1 MEERELFR
9 WDELSWYSVL
19 RDLVINLWVVVLA
32 GFTVW
37 MGVDSVVQLRYV
49 PAYTSYATMAVT
61 AKGSDISIYSNLTAT
76 TQMAEVIGEVFAS
89 NVLRE
94 KVVEELAVTEF
105 DGEIKAEVIP
115 ETNMLTV
122 QVTAPTAK
130 QAHQGLWSAINH
142 YSLNGYSE
150 KLTDQG
156 RMLFLENYT
165 GPTIQVDSEV
175 QLTVTQLGNLPGVLA
190 ERKQLEAD
198 NGYGKEITGQVSWY
212 REKTAEGEYSI
223 FFTVSNE
230 FGDVATAQCRAYID
244 GVKDD
249 IVLTLRQEQI
259 SISQNEPFVPLDWVL
274 EAEDANGENL
284 IDGVEV
290 EGTVNSSVPGNYTI
304 TYRLTSLDGRQCAT
318 RNLSVKVNETA

>member
-1 MEERELFR
+1 MKRKLFF
-9 WDELSWYSVL
+9 LHAL
-19 RDLVINLWVVVLA
+19 GVLA
-32 GFTVW
+32 ALLL
-37 MGVDSVVQLRYV
+37 GVLLMYAVQQRPEQVNSALTKKTQKCQIQWSPEILVYDG
-49 PAYTSYATMAVT
+49 TSELDIMQGVLVTDEDGNDRTSDARAVLQNT
-61 AKGSDISIYSNLTAT
+61 EQLNQKMIY
-76 TQMAEVIGEVFAS
+76 
-89 NVLRE
+89 
-94 KVVEELAVTEF
+94 
-105 DGEIKAEVIP
+105 
-115 ETNMLTV
+115 
-122 QVTAPTAK
+122 
-130 QAHQGLWSAINH
+130 

-156 RMLFLENYT
+156 RMLLLENYT

-318 RNLSVKVNETA
+318 RNLSVKVNESA

>member
-1 MEERELFR
+1 MKRKLFF
-9 WDELSWYSVL
+9 LHAL
-19 RDLVINLWVVVLA
+19 GVLA
-32 GFTVW
+32 AILL
-37 MGVDSVVQLRYV
+37 GVLLMYAVQQRPEQVNSALSQKTQKCQIQWSPEILVYDG
-49 PAYTSYATMAVT
+49 TSELDIMQGVLVTDEDGNDRTSDARAVLQNT
-61 AKGSDISIYSNLTAT
+61 EQLNQKMIY
-76 TQMAEVIGEVFAS
+76 
-89 NVLRE
+89 
-94 KVVEELAVTEF
+94 
-105 DGEIKAEVIP
+105 
-115 ETNMLTV
+115 
-122 QVTAPTAK
+122 
-130 QAHQGLWSAINH
+130 

-156 RMLFLENYT
+156 RMLLLENYT

-274 EAEDANGENL
+274 EAEQWRKPDRWSRGGRNGQFFCTGELYDYIPVN
-284 IDGVEV
+284 IFGWKTMCNKKPQRKGQRDRVRPEYQRGVSAV
-290 EGTVNSSVPGNYTI
+290 
-304 TYRLTSLDGRQCAT
+304 C
-318 RNLSVKVNETA
+318 

>member
-1 MEERELFR
+1 MKRKLFF
-9 WDELSWYSVL
+9 LHAL
-19 RDLVINLWVVVLA
+19 GVLA
-32 GFTVW
+32 AILL
-37 MGVDSVVQLRYV
+37 GVLLMYAVQQQPDQVNTALTQKTQKCQIQWSPEILVYDG
-49 PAYTSYATMAVT
+49 TSELDIMQGVLVTDEDGNDRTSDTRAVLQNT
-61 AKGSDISIYSNLTAT
+61 EQLNQKMIY
-76 TQMAEVIGEVFAS
+76 
-89 NVLRE
+89 
-94 KVVEELAVTEF
+94 
-105 DGEIKAEVIP
+105 
-115 ETNMLTV
+115 
-122 QVTAPTAK
+122 
-130 QAHQGLWSAINH
+130 

-156 RMLFLENYT
+156 RMLLLENYT

-230 FGDVATAQCRAYID
+230 FGDVATAQYRAYID

-259 SISQNEPFVPLDWVL
+259 SIFQDEPFVPLDWVL

>member
-1 MEERELFR
+1 MKRKLFF
-9 WDELSWYSVL
+9 LHAL
-19 RDLVINLWVVVLA
+19 GVLA
-32 GFTVW
+32 AILL
-37 MGVDSVVQLRYV
+37 GVLLMYAVQQRPEQVNSALTQKTQKCQIQWSPEILVYDG
-49 PAYTSYATMAVT
+49 TSELDIMQGVLVTDEDGNDRTSDARAVLQNT
-61 AKGSDISIYSNLTAT
+61 EQLNQKMIY
-76 TQMAEVIGEVFAS
+76 
-89 NVLRE
+89 
-94 KVVEELAVTEF
+94 
-105 DGEIKAEVIP
+105 
-115 ETNMLTV
+115 
-122 QVTAPTAK
+122 
-130 QAHQGLWSAINH
+130 

-156 RMLFLENYT
+156 RMLLLENYT

-190 ERKQLEAD
+190 EWKQLEAD

-249 IVLTLRQEQI
+249 IVLTLRQEQV

-318 RNLSVKVNETA
+318 RNLSVKVNESA

>member
-1 MEERELFR
+1 MKRKLFF
-9 WDELSWYSVL
+9 LHAL
-19 RDLVINLWVVVLA
+19 GVLA
-32 GFTVW
+32 AILL
-37 MGVDSVVQLRYV
+37 GVLLMYAVQQRPEQVNSALTKKTQKCQIQWSPEILVYDG
-49 PAYTSYATMAVT
+49 TSELDIMQGVLVTDEDGNDRTSDARAVLQNT
-61 AKGSDISIYSNLTAT
+61 EQLNQKMIY
-76 TQMAEVIGEVFAS
+76 
-89 NVLRE
+89 
-94 KVVEELAVTEF
+94 
-105 DGEIKAEVIP
+105 
-115 ETNMLTV
+115 
-122 QVTAPTAK
+122 
-130 QAHQGLWSAINH
+130 

-156 RMLFLENYT
+156 RMLLLENYT

>member
-1 MEERELFR
+1 MKRKLFF
-9 WDELSWYSVL
+9 LHAL
-19 RDLVINLWVVVLA
+19 GVLA
-32 GFTVW
+32 AILL
-37 MGVDSVVQLRYV
+37 GVLLMYAVQQRPEQVNSALTKKTQKCQIQWSPEILVYDG
-49 PAYTSYATMAVT
+49 TSELDIMQGVLVTDENGNDRTSDARAVLQNT
-61 AKGSDISIYSNLTAT
+61 EQLNQKMIY
-76 TQMAEVIGEVFAS
+76 
-89 NVLRE
+89 
-94 KVVEELAVTEF
+94 
-105 DGEIKAEVIP
+105 
-115 ETNMLTV
+115 
-122 QVTAPTAK
+122 
-130 QAHQGLWSAINH
+130 

-156 RMLFLENYT
+156 RMLLLENYT

-198 NGYGKEITGQVSWY
+198 NGYGKEIMGQVSWY

>member
-1 MEERELFR
+1 MKRKLFF
-9 WDELSWYSVL
+9 LHAL
-19 RDLVINLWVVVLA
+19 GVLA
-32 GFTVW
+32 AILL
-37 MGVDSVVQLRYV
+37 GVLLMYAVQQRPEQVNSALTKKTQKCQIQWSPEILVYDG
-49 PAYTSYATMAVT
+49 TSELDIMQGVLVTDEDGNDRTSDARAVLQNT
-61 AKGSDISIYSNLTAT
+61 EQLNQKMIY
-76 TQMAEVIGEVFAS
+76 
-89 NVLRE
+89 
-94 KVVEELAVTEF
+94 
-105 DGEIKAEVIP
+105 
-115 ETNMLTV
+115 
-122 QVTAPTAK
+122 
-130 QAHQGLWSAINH
+130 

-156 RMLFLENYT
+156 RMLLLENYT

-190 ERKQLEAD
+190 EWKQLEAD

-249 IVLTLRQEQI
+249 IVLTLRQEQV

-318 RNLSVKVNETA
+318 RNLSVKVNESA

>member
-1 MEERELFR
+1 MKRKLFF
-9 WDELSWYSVL
+9 LHAL
-19 RDLVINLWVVVLA
+19 GVLA
-32 GFTVW
+32 AILL
-37 MGVDSVVQLRYV
+37 GVLLMYAVQQRPEQVNTALSQKTQKCQIQWSPEILVYDG
-49 PAYTSYATMAVT
+49 TSELDLMQGVLVTDEDGKDRTSDARAVLQNT
-61 AKGSDISIYSNLTAT
+61 EQLNQKMIY
-76 TQMAEVIGEVFAS
+76 
-89 NVLRE
+89 
-94 KVVEELAVTEF
+94 
-105 DGEIKAEVIP
+105 
-115 ETNMLTV
+115 
-122 QVTAPTAK
+122 
-130 QAHQGLWSAINH
+130 

-156 RMLFLENYT
+156 RMLLLENYT

-274 EAEDANGENL
+274 EAEDANGENM

-304 TYRLTSLDGRQCAT
+304 TYRLKSLDGRQCAT

>member
-1 MEERELFR
+1 MRRESMKRKLFF
-9 WDELSWYSVL
+9 LHAL
-19 RDLVINLWVVVLA
+19 GVLA
-32 GFTVW
+32 AILL
-37 MGVDSVVQLRYV
+37 GVLLTYAVQQRPEQVNSALTKKTQKCQIQWSPEILVYDG
-49 PAYTSYATMAVT
+49 TSELDIMQGVLVTDENGNDRTSDARAVLQNT
-61 AKGSDISIYSNLTAT
+61 EQLNQKMIY
-76 TQMAEVIGEVFAS
+76 
-89 NVLRE
+89 
-94 KVVEELAVTEF
+94 
-105 DGEIKAEVIP
+105 
-115 ETNMLTV
+115 
-122 QVTAPTAK
+122 
-130 QAHQGLWSAINH
+130 

-156 RMLFLENYT
+156 RMLLLENYT

>member
-1 MEERELFR
+1 MKRKLFF
-9 WDELSWYSVL
+9 LHAL
-19 RDLVINLWVVVLA
+19 GVLA
-32 GFTVW
+32 AILL
-37 MGVDSVVQLRYV
+37 GVLLMYAVQQRPEQVNSALSQKTQKCQIQWRPEILVYDG
-49 PAYTSYATMAVT
+49 TSELDIMQGVLVTDEDGNDRTSDARAVLQNT
-61 AKGSDISIYSNLTAT
+61 EQLNQKMIY
-76 TQMAEVIGEVFAS
+76 
-89 NVLRE
+89 
-94 KVVEELAVTEF
+94 
-105 DGEIKAEVIP
+105 
-115 ETNMLTV
+115 
-122 QVTAPTAK
+122 
-130 QAHQGLWSAINH
+130 

-156 RMLFLENYT
+156 RMLLLENYT

-190 ERKQLEAD
+190 EWKQLEAD

-249 IVLTLRQEQI
+249 IVLTLRQEQV

>member
-1 MEERELFR
+1 MKRKLFF
-9 WDELSWYSVL
+9 LHAL
-19 RDLVINLWVVVLA
+19 GVLA
-32 GFTVW
+32 AILL
-37 MGVDSVVQLRYV
+37 GVLLMYAVQQRPEQVNSALTKKTQKCQIQWSPEILVYDG
-49 PAYTSYATMAVT
+49 TSELDIMQGVLVTDEDGNDRTSDARAVLQNT
-61 AKGSDISIYSNLTAT
+61 EQLNQKMIY
-76 TQMAEVIGEVFAS
+76 
-89 NVLRE
+89 
-94 KVVEELAVTEF
+94 
-105 DGEIKAEVIP
+105 
-115 ETNMLTV
+115 
-122 QVTAPTAK
+122 
-130 QAHQGLWSAINH
+130 

-156 RMLFLENYT
+156 RMLLLENYT

-318 RNLSVKVNETA
+318 RNLSVKVNESA

>member
-1 MEERELFR
+1 MKRKLFF
-9 WDELSWYSVL
+9 LHAL
-19 RDLVINLWVVVLA
+19 GVLA
-32 GFTVW
+32 AILL
-37 MGVDSVVQLRYV
+37 GVLLMYAVQQRPEQVNSALSQKTQKCQIQWSPEILVYDG
-49 PAYTSYATMAVT
+49 TSELDLMQGVLVTDEDGNDRTSDARAVLQNT
-61 AKGSDISIYSNLTAT
+61 EQLNQKMIY
-76 TQMAEVIGEVFAS
+76 
-89 NVLRE
+89 
-94 KVVEELAVTEF
+94 
-105 DGEIKAEVIP
+105 
-115 ETNMLTV
+115 
-122 QVTAPTAK
+122 
-130 QAHQGLWSAINH
+130 

-156 RMLFLENYT
+156 RMLLLENYT

-198 NGYGKEITGQVSWY
+198 NGYGKEIMGQVSWY

-249 IVLTLRQEQI
+249 IVLTLRQEQV

>member
-1 MEERELFR
+1 MKRKLFF
-9 WDELSWYSVL
+9 LHAL
-19 RDLVINLWVVVLA
+19 GVLA
-32 GFTVW
+32 AILL
-37 MGVDSVVQLRYV
+37 GVLLMYAVQQRPEQVNSALTKKTQKCQIQWSPEILVYDG
-49 PAYTSYATMAVT
+49 TSELDLMQGVLVTDEDGNDRTSDARAVLQNT
-61 AKGSDISIYSNLTAT
+61 EQLNQKMIY
-76 TQMAEVIGEVFAS
+76 
-89 NVLRE
+89 
-94 KVVEELAVTEF
+94 
-105 DGEIKAEVIP
+105 
-115 ETNMLTV
+115 
-122 QVTAPTAK
+122 
-130 QAHQGLWSAINH
+130 

-156 RMLFLENYT
+156 RMLLLENYT

-198 NGYGKEITGQVSWY
+198 NGYGKEIMGQVSWY

>member
-1 MEERELFR
+1 MKRKLFF
-9 WDELSWYSVL
+9 LHAL
-19 RDLVINLWVVVLA
+19 GVLA
-32 GFTVW
+32 AILL
-37 MGVDSVVQLRYV
+37 GVLLMYAVQQRPEQVNSALSQKTQKCQIQWSPEILVYDG
-49 PAYTSYATMAVT
+49 TSELDLMQGVLVTDEDGNDRTSDARAVLQNT
-61 AKGSDISIYSNLTAT
+61 EQLNQKMIY
-76 TQMAEVIGEVFAS
+76 
-89 NVLRE
+89 
-94 KVVEELAVTEF
+94 
-105 DGEIKAEVIP
+105 
-115 ETNMLTV
+115 
-122 QVTAPTAK
+122 
-130 QAHQGLWSAINH
+130 

-156 RMLFLENYT
+156 RMLLLENYT

-249 IVLTLRQEQI
+249 IVLTLRQEQV

-318 RNLSVKVNETA
+318 RNLSVKVNESA

>member
-1 MEERELFR
+1 MKRKLFF
-9 WDELSWYSVL
+9 LHAL
-19 RDLVINLWVVVLA
+19 GVLA
-32 GFTVW
+32 AILL
-37 MGVDSVVQLRYV
+37 GVLLMYAVQQRPEQVNSALSQKTQKCQIQWSPEILVYDG
-49 PAYTSYATMAVT
+49 TSELDIMQGVLVTDEDGNDRTSDARAVLQNT
-61 AKGSDISIYSNLTAT
+61 EQLNQKMIY
-76 TQMAEVIGEVFAS
+76 
-89 NVLRE
+89 
-94 KVVEELAVTEF
+94 
-105 DGEIKAEVIP
+105 
-115 ETNMLTV
+115 
-122 QVTAPTAK
+122 
-130 QAHQGLWSAINH
+130 

-156 RMLFLENYT
+156 RMLLLENYT

-190 ERKQLEAD
+190 EWKQLEAD

-212 REKTAEGEYSI
+212 REKTAEGESSI

-249 IVLTLRQEQI
+249 IVLTLRQEQV

-318 RNLSVKVNETA
+318 RNLSVKVNESA

>member
-1 MEERELFR
+1 MKRKLFF
-9 WDELSWYSVL
+9 LHAL
-19 RDLVINLWVVVLA
+19 GVLA
-32 GFTVW
+32 AILL
-37 MGVDSVVQLRYV
+37 GVLLMYAVQQRPEQVNSALSQKTQKCQIQWSPEILVYDG
-49 PAYTSYATMAVT
+49 TSELDIMQGVLVTDEDGNDRTSDARAVLQNT
-61 AKGSDISIYSNLTAT
+61 EQLNQKMIY
-76 TQMAEVIGEVFAS
+76 
-89 NVLRE
+89 
-94 KVVEELAVTEF
+94 
-105 DGEIKAEVIP
+105 
-115 ETNMLTV
+115 
-122 QVTAPTAK
+122 
-130 QAHQGLWSAINH
+130 

-156 RMLFLENYT
+156 RMLLLENYT

-190 ERKQLEAD
+190 EWKQLEAD

-249 IVLTLRQEQI
+249 IVLTLRQEQV

-318 RNLSVKVNETA
+318 RNLSVKVHETA

>member
-1 MEERELFR
+1 MKRKLFF
-9 WDELSWYSVL
+9 LHAL
-19 RDLVINLWVVVLA
+19 GVLA
-32 GFTVW
+32 AVLL
-37 MGVDSVVQLRYV
+37 GVLLMYAVQQQPDQVNTALTQKTQKCQIQWSPEILVYNG
-49 PAYTSYATMAVT
+49 TSELDLMQGVLVTGEDGNDRTSDARAVLQNT
-61 AKGSDISIYSNLTAT
+61 EQLNQKMIY
-76 TQMAEVIGEVFAS
+76 
-89 NVLRE
+89 
-94 KVVEELAVTEF
+94 
-105 DGEIKAEVIP
+105 
-115 ETNMLTV
+115 
-122 QVTAPTAK
+122 
-130 QAHQGLWSAINH
+130 

-156 RMLFLENYT
+156 RMLLLENYT

-274 EAEDANGENL
+274 EAEDANGENM

-304 TYRLTSLDGRQCAT
+304 TYRLKSLDGRQCAT

>member
-1 MEERELFR
+1 MKRKLFF
-9 WDELSWYSVL
+9 LHAL
-19 RDLVINLWVVVLA
+19 GVLA
-32 GFTVW
+32 AILL
-37 MGVDSVVQLRYV
+37 GVLLMYAVQQRPEQVNSALTKKTQKCQIQWSPEILVYDG
-49 PAYTSYATMAVT
+49 TSELDIMQGVLVTDEDGNDRTSDARAVLQNT
-61 AKGSDISIYSNLTAT
+61 EQLNQKMIY
-76 TQMAEVIGEVFAS
+76 
-89 NVLRE
+89 
-94 KVVEELAVTEF
+94 
-105 DGEIKAEVIP
+105 
-115 ETNMLTV
+115 
-122 QVTAPTAK
+122 
-130 QAHQGLWSAINH
+130 

-156 RMLFLENYT
+156 RMLLLENYT

-198 NGYGKEITGQVSWY
+198 NGYGKEIMGQVSWY

-318 RNLSVKVNETA
+318 RNLSVKVHETA

>member
-1 MEERELFR
+1 MKRKLFF
-9 WDELSWYSVL
+9 LHAL
-19 RDLVINLWVVVLA
+19 GVLA
-32 GFTVW
+32 ALLL
-37 MGVDSVVQLRYV
+37 GVLLMYAVQQRPEQVNSALTQKTQKCQIQWSPEILVYDG
-49 PAYTSYATMAVT
+49 TSELDIMQGVLVTDEDGNDRTSDTRAVLQNT
-61 AKGSDISIYSNLTAT
+61 EQLNQKMIY
-76 TQMAEVIGEVFAS
+76 
-89 NVLRE
+89 
-94 KVVEELAVTEF
+94 
-105 DGEIKAEVIP
+105 
-115 ETNMLTV
+115 
-122 QVTAPTAK
+122 
-130 QAHQGLWSAINH
+130 

-156 RMLFLENYT
+156 RMLLLENYT

-249 IVLTLRQEQI
+249 IVLTLRQEQV

-290 EGTVNSSVPGNYTI
+290 EGTVNASVPGNYTI

>member
-1 MEERELFR
+1 MKRKLFF
-9 WDELSWYSVL
+9 LHAL
-19 RDLVINLWVVVLA
+19 GVLA
-32 GFTVW
+32 AILL
-37 MGVDSVVQLRYV
+37 GVLLMYAVQQRPEQVNTALSQKTQKCQIQWSPEILVYDG
-49 PAYTSYATMAVT
+49 TSELDLMQGVLVTDEDGNDRTSDARAVLQNT
-61 AKGSDISIYSNLTAT
+61 EQLNQKMIY
-76 TQMAEVIGEVFAS
+76 
-89 NVLRE
+89 
-94 KVVEELAVTEF
+94 
-105 DGEIKAEVIP
+105 
-115 ETNMLTV
+115 
-122 QVTAPTAK
+122 
-130 QAHQGLWSAINH
+130 

-156 RMLFLENYT
+156 RMLLLENYT

-198 NGYGKEITGQVSWY
+198 NGYGKEIMGQVSWY

-249 IVLTLRQEQI
+249 IVLTLRQEQV

-274 EAEDANGENL
+274 EAEDANGGNL

-318 RNLSVKVNETA
+318 RNLSVKVNESA

>member
-1 MEERELFR
+1 MKRKLFF
-9 WDELSWYSVL
+9 LHAL
-19 RDLVINLWVVVLA
+19 GVLA
-32 GFTVW
+32 AILL
-37 MGVDSVVQLRYV
+37 GVLLMYAVQQRPEQVNSALTKKTQKCQIQWSPEILVYDG
-49 PAYTSYATMAVT
+49 TSELDIMQGVLVTDEDRNDRTSDARAVLQNT
-61 AKGSDISIYSNLTAT
+61 EQLNQKMIY
-76 TQMAEVIGEVFAS
+76 
-89 NVLRE
+89 
-94 KVVEELAVTEF
+94 
-105 DGEIKAEVIP
+105 
-115 ETNMLTV
+115 
-122 QVTAPTAK
+122 
-130 QAHQGLWSAINH
+130 

-156 RMLFLENYT
+156 RMLLLENYT

-318 RNLSVKVNETA
+318 RNLSVKVNESA

>member
-1 MEERELFR
+1 MKRKLFF
-9 WDELSWYSVL
+9 LHAL
-19 RDLVINLWVVVLA
+19 GVLA
-32 GFTVW
+32 AILL
-37 MGVDSVVQLRYV
+37 GVLLMYAVQQRPEQVNSALTKKTQKCQIQWSPEILVYDG
-49 PAYTSYATMAVT
+49 TSELDIMQGVLVTDEDGNDRTSDARAVLQNT
-61 AKGSDISIYSNLTAT
+61 EQLNQKMIYYL
-76 TQMAEVIGEVFAS
+76 
-89 NVLRE
+89 
-94 KVVEELAVTEF
+94 
-105 DGEIKAEVIP
+105 
-115 ETNMLTV
+115 
-122 QVTAPTAK
+122 
-130 QAHQGLWSAINH
+130 
-142 YSLNGYSE
+142 LNGYSE

-156 RMLFLENYT
+156 RMLLLENYT

>member
-1 MEERELFR
+1 MKRKLFF
-9 WDELSWYSVL
+9 LHAL
-19 RDLVINLWVVVLA
+19 GVLA
-32 GFTVW
+32 AILL
-37 MGVDSVVQLRYV
+37 GVLLMYAVQQRPEQVNSALSQKTQKCQIQWSPEILVYDG
-49 PAYTSYATMAVT
+49 TSELDIMQGVLVTDEDGKDRTSDARAVLQNT
-61 AKGSDISIYSNLTAT
+61 EQLNQKMIY
-76 TQMAEVIGEVFAS
+76 
-89 NVLRE
+89 
-94 KVVEELAVTEF
+94 
-105 DGEIKAEVIP
+105 
-115 ETNMLTV
+115 
-122 QVTAPTAK
+122 
-130 QAHQGLWSAINH
+130 

-156 RMLFLENYT
+156 RMLLLENYT

>member
-1 MEERELFR
+1 MKRKLFF
-9 WDELSWYSVL
+9 LHAL
-19 RDLVINLWVVVLA
+19 GVLA
-32 GFTVW
+32 AVLL
-37 MGVDSVVQLRYV
+37 GVLLMYAVQQRPEQVNSALTQKTQKCQIQWSPEILVYDG
-49 PAYTSYATMAVT
+49 TSELDIMQGVLVTDEDGNDRTSDARAVLQNT
-61 AKGSDISIYSNLTAT
+61 EQLNQKMIY
-76 TQMAEVIGEVFAS
+76 
-89 NVLRE
+89 
-94 KVVEELAVTEF
+94 
-105 DGEIKAEVIP
+105 
-115 ETNMLTV
+115 
-122 QVTAPTAK
+122 
-130 QAHQGLWSAINH
+130 

-156 RMLFLENYT
+156 RMLLLENYT

-249 IVLTLRQEQI
+249 IVLTLRQEQV

>member
-1 MEERELFR
+1 MKRKLFF
-9 WDELSWYSVL
+9 LHAL
-19 RDLVINLWVVVLA
+19 GVLA
-32 GFTVW
+32 AILL
-37 MGVDSVVQLRYV
+37 GVLLMYAVQQRPEQVNSALSQKTQKCQIQWSPEILVYDG
-49 PAYTSYATMAVT
+49 TSELDIMQGVLVTDENGNDRTSDARAVLQNT
-61 AKGSDISIYSNLTAT
+61 EQLNQKMIY
-76 TQMAEVIGEVFAS
+76 
-89 NVLRE
+89 
-94 KVVEELAVTEF
+94 
-105 DGEIKAEVIP
+105 
-115 ETNMLTV
+115 
-122 QVTAPTAK
+122 
-130 QAHQGLWSAINH
+130 

-156 RMLFLENYT
+156 RMLLLENYT

-190 ERKQLEAD
+190 EWKQLEAD

-318 RNLSVKVNETA
+318 RNLSVKVNESA

>member
-1 MEERELFR
+1 MKRKLFF
-9 WDELSWYSVL
+9 LHAL
-19 RDLVINLWVVVLA
+19 GVLA
-32 GFTVW
+32 AILL
-37 MGVDSVVQLRYV
+37 GVLLMYAVQQRPEQVNSALTQKTQKCQIQWSPEILVYDG
-49 PAYTSYATMAVT
+49 TSELDIMQGVLVTDEDGNDRTSDARAVLQNT
-61 AKGSDISIYSNLTAT
+61 EQLNQKMIY
-76 TQMAEVIGEVFAS
+76 
-89 NVLRE
+89 
-94 KVVEELAVTEF
+94 
-105 DGEIKAEVIP
+105 
-115 ETNMLTV
+115 
-122 QVTAPTAK
+122 
-130 QAHQGLWSAINH
+130 

-156 RMLFLENYT
+156 RMLLLENYT

-249 IVLTLRQEQI
+249 IVLTLRQEQV

>member
-1 MEERELFR
+1 MKRKLFF
-9 WDELSWYSVL
+9 LHAL
-19 RDLVINLWVVVLA
+19 GVLA
-32 GFTVW
+32 AILL
-37 MGVDSVVQLRYV
+37 GVLLMYAVQQRPEQVNSALSQKTQKCQIQWSPEILVYDG
-49 PAYTSYATMAVT
+49 TSELDIMQGVLVTDEDGNDRTSDARAVLQNT
-61 AKGSDISIYSNLTAT
+61 EQLNQKMIY
-76 TQMAEVIGEVFAS
+76 
-89 NVLRE
+89 
-94 KVVEELAVTEF
+94 
-105 DGEIKAEVIP
+105 
-115 ETNMLTV
+115 
-122 QVTAPTAK
+122 
-130 QAHQGLWSAINH
+130 

-156 RMLFLENYT
+156 RMLLLENYT

-190 ERKQLEAD
+190 EWKQLEAD

-249 IVLTLRQEQI
+249 IVLTLRQEQV

-318 RNLSVKVNETA
+318 RNLSVKVNESA

>member
-1 MEERELFR
+1 MKRKLFF
-9 WDELSWYSVL
+9 LHAL
-19 RDLVINLWVVVLA
+19 GVLA
-32 GFTVW
+32 AILL
-37 MGVDSVVQLRYV
+37 GVLLMYAVQQRPEQVNSALSQKTQKCQIQWSPEILVYDGTNELDIMQGVLVTDEDGNDR
-49 PAYTSYATMAVT
+49 TSDARAVLQNT
-61 AKGSDISIYSNLTAT
+61 EQLNQKMIY
-76 TQMAEVIGEVFAS
+76 
-89 NVLRE
+89 
-94 KVVEELAVTEF
+94 
-105 DGEIKAEVIP
+105 
-115 ETNMLTV
+115 
-122 QVTAPTAK
+122 
-130 QAHQGLWSAINH
+130 

-156 RMLFLENYT
+156 RMLLLENYT

>member
-1 MEERELFR
+1 MRRESMKRKLFF
-9 WDELSWYSVL
+9 LHAL
-19 RDLVINLWVVVLA
+19 GVLA
-32 GFTVW
+32 AILL
-37 MGVDSVVQLRYV
+37 GVLLMYAVQQRPEQVNSALTKKTQKCQIQWSPEILVYDG
-49 PAYTSYATMAVT
+49 TSELDIMQGVLVTDEDGNDRTSDARAVLQNT
-61 AKGSDISIYSNLTAT
+61 EQLNQKMIY
-76 TQMAEVIGEVFAS
+76 
-89 NVLRE
+89 
-94 KVVEELAVTEF
+94 
-105 DGEIKAEVIP
+105 
-115 ETNMLTV
+115 
-122 QVTAPTAK
+122 
-130 QAHQGLWSAINH
+130 

-156 RMLFLENYT
+156 RMLLLENYT

-249 IVLTLRQEQI
+249 IVLTLRQEQV

>member
-1 MEERELFR
+1 MKRKLFF
-9 WDELSWYSVL
+9 LHAL
-19 RDLVINLWVVVLA
+19 GVLA
-32 GFTVW
+32 AILL
-37 MGVDSVVQLRYV
+37 GVLLMYAVQQRPEQVNSALTKKTQKCQIQWSPEILVYDG
-49 PAYTSYATMAVT
+49 TSELDIMQGVLVTDEDGYDRTSDARAVLQNT
-61 AKGSDISIYSNLTAT
+61 EQLNQKMIY
-76 TQMAEVIGEVFAS
+76 
-89 NVLRE
+89 
-94 KVVEELAVTEF
+94 
-105 DGEIKAEVIP
+105 
-115 ETNMLTV
+115 
-122 QVTAPTAK
+122 
-130 QAHQGLWSAINH
+130 

-156 RMLFLENYT
+156 RMLLLENYT

>member
-1 MEERELFR
+1 MKRKLFF
-9 WDELSWYSVL
+9 LHAL
-19 RDLVINLWVVVLA
+19 GVLA
-32 GFTVW
+32 AILL
-37 MGVDSVVQLRYV
+37 GVLLMYAVQQRPEQVNSALSQKTQKCQIQWSPEILVYDG
-49 PAYTSYATMAVT
+49 TSELDIMQGVLVTDEDGKDRTSDARAVLQNT
-61 AKGSDISIYSNLTAT
+61 EQLNQKMIY
-76 TQMAEVIGEVFAS
+76 
-89 NVLRE
+89 
-94 KVVEELAVTEF
+94 
-105 DGEIKAEVIP
+105 
-115 ETNMLTV
+115 
-122 QVTAPTAK
+122 
-130 QAHQGLWSAINH
+130 

-156 RMLFLENYT
+156 RMLLLENYT

-318 RNLSVKVNETA
+318 RNLSVKVHETA

>member
-1 MEERELFR
+1 MKRKLFF
-9 WDELSWYSVL
+9 LHAL
-19 RDLVINLWVVVLA
+19 GVLA
-32 GFTVW
+32 AILL
-37 MGVDSVVQLRYV
+37 GVLLMYAVQQRPEQVNSALSQKTQKCQIQWSPEILVYDG
-49 PAYTSYATMAVT
+49 TSELDIMQGVLVTDEDGNDRTSDARAVLQNT
-61 AKGSDISIYSNLTAT
+61 EQLNQKMIY
-76 TQMAEVIGEVFAS
+76 
-89 NVLRE
+89 
-94 KVVEELAVTEF
+94 
-105 DGEIKAEVIP
+105 
-115 ETNMLTV
+115 
-122 QVTAPTAK
+122 
-130 QAHQGLWSAINH
+130 

-156 RMLFLENYT
+156 RMLLLENYT

-190 ERKQLEAD
+190 EWKQLEAD

>member
-1 MEERELFR
+1 MRRESMKRKLFF
-9 WDELSWYSVL
+9 LHAL
-19 RDLVINLWVVVLA
+19 GVLA
-32 GFTVW
+32 AILL
-37 MGVDSVVQLRYV
+37 GVLLMYAVQQRPEQVNTALSQKTQKCQIQWSPEILVYDG
-49 PAYTSYATMAVT
+49 TSELDLMQGVLVTDEDGNDRTSDARAVLQNT
-61 AKGSDISIYSNLTAT
+61 EQLNQKMIY
-76 TQMAEVIGEVFAS
+76 
-89 NVLRE
+89 
-94 KVVEELAVTEF
+94 
-105 DGEIKAEVIP
+105 
-115 ETNMLTV
+115 
-122 QVTAPTAK
+122 
-130 QAHQGLWSAINH
+130 

-156 RMLFLENYT
+156 RMLLLENYT

-198 NGYGKEITGQVSWY
+198 NGYGKEIMGQVSWY

-249 IVLTLRQEQI
+249 IVLTLRQEQV

-274 EAEDANGENL
+274 EAEDANGGNL

-318 RNLSVKVNETA
+318 RNLSVKVNESA

>member
-1 MEERELFR
+1 MKRKLFF
-9 WDELSWYSVL
+9 LHAL
-19 RDLVINLWVVVLA
+19 GVLA
-32 GFTVW
+32 AILL
-37 MGVDSVVQLRYV
+37 GVLLMYAVQQRPEQVNTALTQKTQKCQIQWSPEILVYDG
-49 PAYTSYATMAVT
+49 TSELDIMQGVLVTDEDGNDRTSDARAVLQNT
-61 AKGSDISIYSNLTAT
+61 EQLNQKMIY
-76 TQMAEVIGEVFAS
+76 
-89 NVLRE
+89 
-94 KVVEELAVTEF
+94 
-105 DGEIKAEVIP
+105 
-115 ETNMLTV
+115 
-122 QVTAPTAK
+122 
-130 QAHQGLWSAINH
+130 

-156 RMLFLENYT
+156 RMLLLENYT

-274 EAEDANGENL
+274 EAEDANGENM

-290 EGTVNSSVPGNYTI
+290 EGTVNSSVPGNYMI

>member
-1 MEERELFR
+1 MKRKLFF
-9 WDELSWYSVL
+9 LHAL
-19 RDLVINLWVVVLA
+19 GVLA
-32 GFTVW
+32 AILL
-37 MGVDSVVQLRYV
+37 GVLLMYAVQQRPEQVNSALTQKTQKCQIQWSPEILVYDG
-49 PAYTSYATMAVT
+49 TSELDIMQGVLVTDEDGNDRTSDARAVLQNT
-61 AKGSDISIYSNLTAT
+61 EQLNQKMIY
-76 TQMAEVIGEVFAS
+76 
-89 NVLRE
+89 
-94 KVVEELAVTEF
+94 
-105 DGEIKAEVIP
+105 
-115 ETNMLTV
+115 
-122 QVTAPTAK
+122 
-130 QAHQGLWSAINH
+130 

-156 RMLFLENYT
+156 RMLLLENYT

-318 RNLSVKVNETA
+318 RNLSVKVNESA

>member
-1 MEERELFR
+1 MKRKLFF
-9 WDELSWYSVL
+9 LHAL
-19 RDLVINLWVVVLA
+19 GVLA
-32 GFTVW
+32 AILL
-37 MGVDSVVQLRYV
+37 GVLLMYAVQQRPEQVNTALTQKTQKCQIQWSPEILVYDG
-49 PAYTSYATMAVT
+49 TSELDIMQGVLVTDEDGNDRTSDARAVLQNT
-61 AKGSDISIYSNLTAT
+61 EQLNQKMIY
-76 TQMAEVIGEVFAS
+76 
-89 NVLRE
+89 
-94 KVVEELAVTEF
+94 
-105 DGEIKAEVIP
+105 
-115 ETNMLTV
+115 
-122 QVTAPTAK
+122 
-130 QAHQGLWSAINH
+130 

-156 RMLFLENYT
+156 RMLLLENYT

-190 ERKQLEAD
+190 ERKQLEVD

-249 IVLTLRQEQI
+249 IVLTLRQEQV

-274 EAEDANGENL
+274 EAEDANGGNL

>member
-1 MEERELFR
+1 MKRKLFF
-9 WDELSWYSVL
+9 LHAL
-19 RDLVINLWVVVLA
+19 GVLA
-32 GFTVW
+32 AILL
-37 MGVDSVVQLRYV
+37 GVLLMYAVQQRPEQVNSALTKKTQKCQIQWSPEILVYDG
-49 PAYTSYATMAVT
+49 TSELDIMQGVLVTDEDGNDRTSDARAVLQNT
-61 AKGSDISIYSNLTAT
+61 EQLNQKMIY
-76 TQMAEVIGEVFAS
+76 
-89 NVLRE
+89 
-94 KVVEELAVTEF
+94 
-105 DGEIKAEVIP
+105 
-115 ETNMLTV
+115 
-122 QVTAPTAK
+122 
-130 QAHQGLWSAINH
+130 

-156 RMLFLENYT
+156 RMLLLENYT
-165 GPTIQVDSEV
+165 GPTIQVDSKV

-249 IVLTLRQEQI
+249 IVLTLRQEQV

>member
-1 MEERELFR
+1 MG
-9 WDELSWYSVL
+9 
-19 RDLVINLWVVVLA
+19 VLA
-32 GFTVW
+32 AILL
-37 MGVDSVVQLRYV
+37 GVLLMYAVQQRPEQVNSALTKKTQKCQIQWSPEILVYDG
-49 PAYTSYATMAVT
+49 TSELDIMQGVLVTDEDGNDRTSDARAVLQNT
-61 AKGSDISIYSNLTAT
+61 EQLNQKMIY
-76 TQMAEVIGEVFAS
+76 
-89 NVLRE
+89 
-94 KVVEELAVTEF
+94 
-105 DGEIKAEVIP
+105 
-115 ETNMLTV
+115 
-122 QVTAPTAK
+122 
-130 QAHQGLWSAINH
+130 

-156 RMLFLENYT
+156 RMLLLENYT

-304 TYRLTSLDGRQCAT
+304 TYRLTSLNGRQCAT
-318 RNLSVKVNETA
+318 RNLSVKVNESA

>member
-1 MEERELFR
+1 MKRKLFF
-9 WDELSWYSVL
+9 LHAL
-19 RDLVINLWVVVLA
+19 GVLA
-32 GFTVW
+32 AILL
-37 MGVDSVVQLRYV
+37 GVLLMYAVQQRPEQVNSDLTKKTQKCQIQWSPEILVYDG
-49 PAYTSYATMAVT
+49 TSELDIMQGVLVTDEDGNDRTSDARAVLQNT
-61 AKGSDISIYSNLTAT
+61 EQLNQKMIY
-76 TQMAEVIGEVFAS
+76 
-89 NVLRE
+89 
-94 KVVEELAVTEF
+94 
-105 DGEIKAEVIP
+105 
-115 ETNMLTV
+115 
-122 QVTAPTAK
+122 
-130 QAHQGLWSAINH
+130 

-156 RMLFLENYT
+156 RMLLLENYT